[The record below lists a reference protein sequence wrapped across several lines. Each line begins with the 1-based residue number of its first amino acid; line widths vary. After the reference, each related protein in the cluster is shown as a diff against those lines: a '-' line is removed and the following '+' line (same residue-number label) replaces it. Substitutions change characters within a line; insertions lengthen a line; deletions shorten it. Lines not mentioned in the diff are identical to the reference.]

1 MVAEEG
7 LQPEEPPQ
15 GAAASLTAASAGL
28 LDPSTLSDAER
39 QEVLAAAAAGTL
51 LLLLLPVFDAGL
63 AGDLSLSALFGGG
76 AASVAALRE
85 GPAGQRL
92 RDAARG
98 AVDKAVEVEK
108 QYELG
113 SQATAKYKEWVAKA
127 TKAVGELVRHL
138 IDTLSQE
145 PLVGARSRAGTT
157 PEEHIEWKEEALRW
171 VEGGPASLEG
181 VAEEEG

>member
-1 MVAEEG
+1 VAAAEKAVENALVAQAVAAAMVAEEG

-15 GAAASLTAASAGL
+15 GAAASLTAASVVAPAAQSPLAPLLREQLAQAGL

-127 TKAVGELVRHL
+127 TKAVGELVR
-138 IDTLSQE
+138 
-145 PLVGARSRAGTT
+145 
-157 PEEHIEWKEEALRW
+157 
-171 VEGGPASLEG
+171 
-181 VAEEEG
+181 